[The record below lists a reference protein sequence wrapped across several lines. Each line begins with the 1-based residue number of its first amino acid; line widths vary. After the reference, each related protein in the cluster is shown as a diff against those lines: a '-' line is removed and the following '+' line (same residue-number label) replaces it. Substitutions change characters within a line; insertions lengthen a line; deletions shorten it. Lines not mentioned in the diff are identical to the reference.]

1 MQAGLLASPAVS
13 SLLHLV
19 VSTLPKASGQW
30 AATACT
36 RRW

>member
-1 MQAGLLASPAVS
+1 MQAGLLASPAMS
-13 SLLHLV
+13 GLLHLV
-19 VSTLPKASGQW
+19 VSTPPKASGPW